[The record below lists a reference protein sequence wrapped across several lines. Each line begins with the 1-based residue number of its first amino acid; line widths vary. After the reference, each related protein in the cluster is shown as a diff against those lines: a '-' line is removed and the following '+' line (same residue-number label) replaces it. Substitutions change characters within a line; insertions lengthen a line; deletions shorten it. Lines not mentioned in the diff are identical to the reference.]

1 MSTRSRGPLR
11 PRPPLAVPL
20 PILLASLGACSA
32 PEPAPLAPRDLARS
46 VRERNANPQATPEE
60 VATALALSGLDPT
73 RAAAEPAEVAPE
85 VDPRAWWHARAESW
99 APAVR
104 AARRRLEQTLAEARS
119 AGAPGPLMLEGEVR
133 ELDDL
138 EAHSRLGL
146 TVDVIGLLRLEP
158 SDAARAL
165 ADAEARA
172 ALGELDRARWSA
184 RFEVDGARA
193 RLAAA
198 RAALADL
205 ASLGAQVQEDLRRIA
220 VLERH
225 GRLGAA
231 QLADARMAQAELHR
245 VHSAQVEL
253 QSLAR
258 EDLAVA
264 AGLPSEAAA
273 LEGAWTAPL
282 DGPEPPRDAPDA
294 EVLCE
299 RLPELRLALF
309 EYALA
314 EARLR
319 AVAAERWPSLDL
331 GPQLTWSHPDLLLG
345 ALAAA
350 GLPWPG
356 SLSGRIEAAHVGR
369 EAARERAEDALLAA
383 LARRAGAL
391 ERLDNAR
398 AHVELG
404 ARPALD
410 ASARRWTA
418 ARAALAVDA
427 AALADWSEA
436 LRQRA
441 DALAGLAEAR
451 GMHALARLELE
462 RAQGPAQATAALA
475 DAREVQP

>member
-1 MSTRSRGPLR
+1 MSTRSRGASR
-11 PRPPLAVPL
+11 PRPQLAVPL
-20 PILLASLGACSA
+20 PILLVGLGACSA
-32 PEPAPLAPRDLARS
+32 PAPAPLAPGDLARS
-46 VRERNANPQATPEE
+46 VHERDALPQATPEE
-60 VATALALSGLDPT
+60 VAAALELSGLDPLG
-73 RAAAEPAEVAPE
+73 AAAAPAEVALE
-85 VDPRAWWHARAESW
+85 VDPGTWWHARAETWS
-99 APAVR
+99 PAVR
-104 AARRRLEQTLAEARS
+104 AARRRLEQALAEARS

-133 ELDDL
+133 EVDDL
-138 EAHSRLGL
+138 DAHTRVGL

-158 SDAARAL
+158 SRAARAL
-165 ADAEARA
+165 ADAQART
-172 ALGELDRARWSA
+172 ALGELDAARWEA

-205 ASLGAQVQEDLRRIA
+205 ERLGAEVEQDLRRIE

-225 GRLGAA
+225 GRLAAA
-231 QLADARMAQAELHR
+231 QLADARMARAELHR

-253 QSLAR
+253 QSRSR

-264 AGLPSEAAA
+264 AGLPSESTA
-273 LEGAWTAPL
+273 LAGAGGATL

-294 EVLCE
+294 EALCE

-319 AVAAERWPSLDL
+319 AAAAERWPSLDL
-331 GPQLTWSHPDLLLG
+331 GPQLTWAHPDLLLG

-356 SLSGRIEAAHVGR
+356 SLSGSIEAAHVGR

-404 ARPALD
+404 ARPAQD

-427 AALADWSEA
+427 AALADWSQA
-436 LRQRA
+436 LSQRA
-441 DALAGLAEAR
+441 EALAGLAEAR

-462 RAQGPAQATAALA
+462 RAQGRAQPPVVLA
-475 DAREVQP
+475 DAREVRP